1 MDSNYLSLPSGRI
14 IQTDDIIY
22 VGLIKEDRKFG
33 YYNVS
38 FKITWANRITEVF
51 EYTSVE
57 DAQSD
62 REALKQLILDSDN
75 KDQEMICS

>member
-14 IQTDDIIY
+14 IQIDDIIY
-22 VGLIKEDRKFG
+22 VGLVKEDRKFG
-33 YYNVS
+33 YHNVS
-38 FKITWANRITEVF
+38 FKITWANRVSEVF
-51 EYTSVE
+51 EYISMK